1 MLSVHLDSQ
10 TVCEGFLLNTRSDM
24 LFRIGRISNHA
35 VKMQR
40 KLVYLEIIKQFSE
53 LVQLDDI
60 DAI

>member
-1 MLSVHLDSQ
+1 MLSVHLDSH
-10 TVCEGFLLNTRSDM
+10 TVCEGLNTRKNM
-24 LFRIGRISNHA
+24 LFRIGCISNYA

-53 LVQLDDI
+53 LVQLDDT

>member
-1 MLSVHLDSQ
+1 
-10 TVCEGFLLNTRSDM
+10 M

>member
-1 MLSVHLDSQ
+1 
-10 TVCEGFLLNTRSDM
+10 M
-24 LFRIGRISNHA
+24 LFRIGCISNYA

-53 LVQLDDI
+53 LVQLDDT